1 MITVKNLIKK
11 YENTI
16 AVDGISFE
24 IPDGEICGYIGTN
37 GAGKSTTVKIL
48 IGALDFDSGEVHVNG
63 INVKDNAFEVKKII
77 GYVPENANL
86 FNSLTVTEFLNFIGE
101 VYDIDKT
108 VLRKRIDI
116 FAEILSFSE
125 YLNESIGIIS
135 KGNRQKTLITSALLH
150 NPNVI
155 FFDEPLNGLDANA
168 IFAFQDLVN
177 ELSQNKKTIFYCSH
191 LLDVIEKISD
201 RIILLD
207 KGKIV
212 VNSPTAELKKGEG
225 YSNLESLFKSL
236 RPEENTKKF
245 NFSDIYG

>member
-1 MITVKNLIKK
+1 MIIVKNLVKK
-11 YENTI
+11 YESTT

-48 IGALDFDSGEVHVNG
+48 IGALDFDSGEVQING

-101 VYDIDKT
+101 VYDIDKNL
-108 VLRKRIDI
+108 LRKRINI
-116 FAEILSFSE
+116 FAEILSFTE
-125 YLNESIGIIS
+125 YLNESIGVIS

-150 NPNVI
+150 NPDVI

-212 VNSPTAELKKGEG
+212 VNSPTDELKKGEG
-225 YSNLESLFKSL
+225 YSSLESLFKSL
-236 RPEENTKKF
+236 RPEENIKKF

>member
-1 MITVKNLIKK
+1 MIIVKNLVKK
-11 YENTI
+11 YESTT

-48 IGALDFDSGEVHVNG
+48 IGALDFDSGEVQING

-101 VYDIDKT
+101 VYDIDKNL
-108 VLRKRIDI
+108 LRKRINI
-116 FAEILSFSE
+116 FAEILSFTE
-125 YLNESIGIIS
+125 YLNESIGVIS

-150 NPNVI
+150 NPDVI

-212 VNSPTAELKKGEG
+212 VNSPTDELKNGEG
-225 YSNLESLFKSL
+225 YSSLESLFKSL
-236 RPEENTKKF
+236 RPEENIKKF

>member
-1 MITVKNLIKK
+1 MIIVKNLVKK
-11 YENTI
+11 YESTT
-16 AVDGISFE
+16 AVGGISFE

-48 IGALDFDSGEVHVNG
+48 IGALDFDSGEVQING

-101 VYDIDKT
+101 VYDIDKNL
-108 VLRKRIDI
+108 LRKRINI
-116 FAEILSFSE
+116 FAEILSFTE
-125 YLNESIGIIS
+125 YLNESIGVIS

-150 NPNVI
+150 NPDVI

-212 VNSPTAELKKGEG
+212 VNSPTDELKKGEG
-225 YSNLESLFKSL
+225 YSSLESLFKSL
-236 RPEENTKKF
+236 RPEENIKKF

>member
-11 YENTI
+11 YENTL

-63 INVKDNAFEVKKII
+63 INVKDNPFEVKKII

-101 VYDIDKT
+101 VYDIDKA

-116 FAEILSFSE
+116 FAEILSFTE

-150 NPNVI
+150 NPDVI

-212 VNSPTAELKKGEG
+212 VNSPTSELKKGEG

>member
-1 MITVKNLIKK
+1 MIIVKNLVKK
-11 YENTI
+11 YESTT

-48 IGALDFDSGEVHVNG
+48 IGALDFDSGEVQING

-101 VYDIDKT
+101 VYDIDKNL
-108 VLRKRIDI
+108 LRKRINI
-116 FAEILSFSE
+116 FAEILSFTE
-125 YLNESIGIIS
+125 YLNESIGVIS

-212 VNSPTAELKKGEG
+212 VNSPTDELKKGEG
-225 YSNLESLFKSL
+225 YSSLESLFKSL
-236 RPEENTKKF
+236 RPEENIKKF

>member
-1 MITVKNLIKK
+1 MITVRNLVKK
-11 YENTI
+11 YDNVT
-16 AVDGISFE
+16 ALDGISFE

-48 IGALDFDSGEVHVNG
+48 IGSLDFESGEVDVNG
-63 INVKDNAFEVKKII
+63 INIKDNPFGVKQII

-101 VYDIDKT
+101 VYDIDKAT
-108 VLRKRIDI
+108 LKRRIDI
-116 FAEILSFSE
+116 FAEILSFKE

-150 NPNVI
+150 NPDVI
-155 FFDEPLNGLDANA
+155 LFDEPLNGLDANA

-177 ELSQNKKTIFYCSH
+177 ELSKNQKTIFYCSH
-191 LLDVIEKISD
+191 LLDMIEKISD

-207 KGKIV
+207 KGKIA
-212 VNSPTAELKKGEG
+212 VNSSTQELKKGEG

-236 RPEENTKKF
+236 RPEENIKKF
-245 NFSDIYG
+245 SFSDIYG

>member
-1 MITVKNLIKK
+1 MITVTNLVKK
-11 YENTI
+11 YENIT

-24 IPDGEICGYIGTN
+24 IPDGEICGYVGTN

-48 IGALDFDSGEVHVNG
+48 IGALDFDSGEVNVNG
-63 INVKDNAFEVKKII
+63 INIKENPFEVKKII

-101 VYDIDKT
+101 VYDIDKPT
-108 VLRKRIDI
+108 LKKRIDV
-116 FAEILSFSE
+116 FAEILSFTE
-125 YLNESIGIIS
+125 YLNESIGVIS

-150 NPNVI
+150 NPDVI
-155 FFDEPLNGLDANA
+155 FLDEPLNGLDANA

-177 ELSQNKKTIFYCSH
+177 ELSANHKTIFYCSH
-191 LLDVIEKISD
+191 LLDVIEKISN

-212 VNSPTAELKKGEG
+212 VNSSTKELKNNEG

-236 RPEENTKKF
+236 RPEEQIKKF
-245 NFSDIYG
+245 SFSDIYS

>member
-1 MITVKNLIKK
+1 MITVKHLIKK
-11 YENTI
+11 YDGVT
-16 AVDGISFE
+16 ALDGISFE

-48 IGALDFDSGEVHVNG
+48 IGALDFDSGEVIVNG
-63 INVKDNAFEVKKII
+63 INIKENPFEVKKII

-101 VYDIDKT
+101 IYAIDKA
-108 VLRKRIDI
+108 VLKKRVEV
-116 FAEILSFSE
+116 FAEILSFKE

-150 NPNVI
+150 NPDVI

-177 ELSQNKKTIFYCSH
+177 ELSKNRKTIFYCSH
-191 LLDVIEKISD
+191 LLDMIEKISD

-207 KGKIV
+207 KGKIA
-212 VNSPTAELKKGEG
+212 VNSPTEELKKGEG

-236 RPEENTKKF
+236 RPEENIKKF